1 MKMLLILFICLI
13 SLCVL
18 SFSIQVPS
26 GKYQND
32 LVAGNLKGK
41 VKSCTKFFYDTY
53 KSGDNIDS
61 DYNYQLKSI
70 FDVHG
75 KTFSSMMSGNPAKKP
90 ISQTLSFFPTYDE
103 EGRNTINKDQTGQI
117 VGFSIYTRNEKNN
130 LVEAFSTR
138 PNSPVMLK
146 IIYNNKGDRD
156 TMYQNDASGKF
167 MGKVIYHNNKNH
179 DLIEEDEFYTNKE
192 WSYKTIFNY
201 DKNHNKIDEIRYDT
215 KNANG
220 TRTSYG
226 YDDYGNMIMERDT
239 STEIYIGGN
248 RIFSVDPT
256 NKNYLIFKC
265 KYSNFD
271 SHKNWL
277 RQDMFYKD
285 SIAKTVK
292 RVIEYYP

>member
-1 MKMLLILFICLI
+1 VVNIVLHLHQQNTVAPPGGAYEVGAFGIFIGVGYLVTGAIGLGDQLVDMLDT
-13 SLCVL
+13 
-18 SFSIQVPS
+18 
-26 GKYQND
+26 G
-32 LVAGNLKGK
+32 LVA
-41 VKSCTKFFYDTY
+41 Y
-53 KSGDNIDS
+53 
-61 DYNYQLKSI
+61 
-70 FDVHG
+70 
-75 KTFSSMMSGNPAKKP
+75 
-90 ISQTLSFFPTYDE
+90 
-103 EGRNTINKDQTGQI
+103 
-117 VGFSIYTRNEKNN
+117 
-130 LVEAFSTR
+130 
-138 PNSPVMLK
+138 
-146 IIYNNKGDRD
+146 
-156 TMYQNDASGKF
+156 ASGKF

-220 TRTSYG
+220 TRKSYG